1 MNPCRL
7 IPIFLTL
14 ILLPLTQASDPCEEP
29 CVNNHHLKE
38 ECRGGKLNIFEFIR
52 EFKN

>member
-29 CVNNHHLKE
+29 CVDNHHLKE
-38 ECRGGKLNIFEFIR
+38 ECRGGK
-52 EFKN
+52 